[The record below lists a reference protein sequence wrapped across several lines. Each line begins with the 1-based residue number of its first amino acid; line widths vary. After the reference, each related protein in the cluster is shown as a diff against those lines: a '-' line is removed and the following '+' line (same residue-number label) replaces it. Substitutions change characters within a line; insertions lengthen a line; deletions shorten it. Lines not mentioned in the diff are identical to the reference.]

1 MCYSEPIIAKYKMD
15 SPFGLSQYTWCWRK
29 FYSELRIRSTI
40 CHRMFGKLFPAG
52 ERIHIRKHNASKD
65 SSLSKPH
72 TQTMLTGMPPM
83 HFYLDLSFI
92 RIKPQ
97 ESINDISSSYAVRSF
112 RDIVNYVNAGVLD
125 HDSVGNLFIQSQW
138 DFPPSRI

>member
-1 MCYSEPIIAKYKMD
+1 
-15 SPFGLSQYTWCWRK
+15 
-29 FYSELRIRSTI
+29 
-40 CHRMFGKLFPAG
+40 
-52 ERIHIRKHNASKD
+52 
-65 SSLSKPH
+65 
-72 TQTMLTGMPPM
+72 MPPM

-125 HDSVGNLFIQSQW
+125 HDSVGNLFIQSQ
-138 DFPPSRI
+138 